1 MAGLGALL
9 GGYGSEDDE
18 LDEQQQGSPSGAL
31 PLLGMLGGA
40 ASASPSKAD
49 QLTAAVDAAGGTPQQ
64 QQQQQ
69 QGADSDGDHP
79 APPLPL
85 RVMDG
90 PSTNPEPPLEGLSP
104 PHGEAGLAGAAGTDV
119 APDVT
124 AAAGGVGLAEDGT
137 AADAEA
143 DAAAVDPARLILPP
157 ELREAPPGQ
166 PSESMQARVESI
178 YRTQVQTGKSLVS
191 VLRKNRRWQNPD
203 FLEKM
208 VRYYHL
214 DQYGS
219 SLSVDVFDPKGIPD
233 EDKWPALAAVLQ
245 QRKRMR
251 GAEVQFRSSGQQQQS
266 SAGAAGGAAGG
277 LSAAAAAA
285 AAAGSGGG
293 AAAGSGSGLPAAP
306 KMLPPDPRK
315 VEAAQAQAQA
325 LANALLS
332 GATKKSKWDK

>member
-9 GGYGSEDDE
+9 GGYGSGSDEDDE
-18 LDEQQQGSPSGAL
+18 MEEGQHVDSPSGAL

-40 ASASPSKAD
+40 ASASPSKAE
-49 QLTAAVDAAGGTPQQ
+49 QLAAAADAAGATQQ

-69 QGADSDGDHP
+69 QGTDSDMDH
-79 APPLPL
+79 PLPL

-104 PHGEAGLAGAAGTDV
+104 PHADMVGLAGTAGADA
-119 APDVT
+119 APDQAAAA
-124 AAAGGVGLAEDGT
+124 AAAGDP
-137 AADAEA
+137 DAA
-143 DAAAVDPARLILPP
+143 DAAADADAAAADPARLILPP
-157 ELREAPPGQ
+157 ELREPPPGQ
-166 PSESMQARVESI
+166 PSEGMQARVESI
-178 YRTQVQTGKSLVS
+178 YRTQMQTGKSIVS

-219 SLSVDVFDPKGIPD
+219 SLSSDVFDPKGIPD

-245 QRKRMR
+245 QRKRAR
-251 GAEVQFRSSGQQQQS
+251 GAEVQFRSSGQQQQQQ
-266 SAGAAGGAAGG
+266 AGAG
-277 LSAAAAAA
+277 AAAAAA
-285 AAAGSGGG
+285 AAAALPGGGG
-293 AAAGSGSGLPAAP
+293 AAAAGSGLPAAP

-315 VEAAQAQAQA
+315 VEVAQAQAQA

-332 GATKKSKWDK
+332 NATKKSKWDK